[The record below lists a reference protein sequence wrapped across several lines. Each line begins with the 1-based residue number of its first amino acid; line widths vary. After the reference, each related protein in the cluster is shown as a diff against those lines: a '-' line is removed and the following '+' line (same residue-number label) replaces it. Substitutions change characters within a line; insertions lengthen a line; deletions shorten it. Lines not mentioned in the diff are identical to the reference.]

1 MCGPLEVMKK
11 RKPKKSKQKKPLNGK
26 GDAPRNC
33 HSKKF
38 KDNYDNIDWGKKKKS
53 S

>member
-1 MCGPLEVMKK
+1 MKK
-11 RKPKKSKQKKPLNGK
+11 RKAKKAKQVKKTPNGK